1 MTSRKDVE
9 TKCPH
14 CGTRLLVDVATGQVL
29 RKEVPGQSGEKPKA
43 EHFDEAVRRREG
55 RGKQLD
61 DAFGGAVEEEAQ
73 KKKRLEEAFEQAK
86 KRAAEQGDEG
96 QPPPGFNW

>member
-1 MTSRKDVE
+1 MTSRKEVE
-9 TKCPH
+9 AKCPH
-14 CGTRLLVDVATGQVL
+14 CGTRLLVDVGTGQVL
-29 RKEVPGQSGEKPKA
+29 RKEVPGESGAKPKA
-43 EHFDEAVRRREG
+43 EHFDDALRRREE

-61 DAFGGAVEEEAQ
+61 DVFGGAVEEEAQ
-73 KKKRLEEAFEQAK
+73 KKKRLEEAFEKAK

>member
-29 RKEVPGQSGEKPKA
+29 RKEVPGSSGEKPKA
-43 EHFDEAVRRREG
+43 EHFDEAVRQ
-55 RGKQLD
+55 RGERNRQLD
-61 DAFGGAVEEEAQ
+61 DVFGGAVEEEAQ
-73 KKKRLEEAFEQAK
+73 KKKRLEEAFEKAK
-86 KRAAEQGDEG
+86 KRAAEGGDEG